1 MIIVNTNIDRV
12 YFYKTTINAR
22 DNFITVYHLLPK
34 EHLSNTRRLGRYDS
48 PSANNIS
55 TNNKDNISNPRSD
68 FNRLASLYKGN
79 NRKPFLDWNKP
90 LFGNK
95 SSSLQKLLAKANRT
109 TERAT
114 KFLNKIK
121 SRQLAC
127 ANRAKSIPEN
137 ATIRKEYIKCGKEI
151 CELKH
156 GPYYYAYWKD
166 PESKKLK
173 KKYIGDHMPKE
184 KKSNDDSPSNQVL

>member
-1 MIIVNTNIDRV
+1 M
-12 YFYKTTINAR
+12 
-22 DNFITVYHLLPK
+22 
-34 EHLSNTRRLGRYDS
+34 S
-48 PSANNIS
+48 
-55 TNNKDNISNPRSD
+55 
-68 FNRLASLYKGN
+68 
-79 NRKPFLDWNKP
+79 RKPLVGSHKP

-95 SSSLQKLLAKANRT
+95 RTSLQKLLANANKT

-114 KFLNKIK
+114 KFINKIK

-137 ATIRKEYIKCGKEI
+137 ATIRKEYIKCSKEV

-173 KKYIGDHMPKE
+173 KKYIGDHMPKNE
-184 KKSNDDSPSNQVL
+184 K